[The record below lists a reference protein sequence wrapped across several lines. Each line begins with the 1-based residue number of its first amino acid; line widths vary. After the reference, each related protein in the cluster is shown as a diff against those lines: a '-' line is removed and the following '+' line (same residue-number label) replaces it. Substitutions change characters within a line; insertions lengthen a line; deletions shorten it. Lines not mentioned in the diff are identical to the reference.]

1 MESLGP
7 DAENAPRGDELV
19 TEPPLKA
26 TFASED
32 YRLRIEYLTGHLTR
46 MWTRF
51 QVFVTLESA
60 LVAVLLVE
68 GKLSDA
74 APHIAIVQAVL
85 SFIWFL
91 VGRHDRHL
99 VRIYKRQIAD
109 AAARLQTEG
118 LVEHDYVV
126 VGEVPCTNRTVA
138 TEVKGIDVLFEG
150 RGASDIPQLPA
161 VVPGILLITWLVL
174 VYVLFDY
181 PLS

>member
-1 MESLGP
+1 VS
-7 DAENAPRGDELV
+7 D
-19 TEPPLKA
+19 PPLKA

-74 APHIAIVQAVL
+74 APYIAIVQAVL

-99 VRIYKRQIAD
+99 VRIYKHQIEE
-109 AAARLQTEG
+109 AAKRLKAEE
-118 LVEHDYVV
+118 LVENGYLA
-126 VGEVPCTNRTVA
+126 VGEIPQSNTAVES
-138 TEVKGIDVLFEG
+138 EVTGLGRVFEG
-150 RGASDIPQLPA
+150 RTAADIPQLPA
-161 VVPGILLITWLVL
+161 VVPGILLLTWLVL
-174 VYVLFDY
+174 VYVLFDS
-181 PLS
+181 PLI